1 MDPREVINPKNMIDP
16 ESIDIVVGKTEEAYF
31 SIAILKWDGELRV
44 GIRWNN
50 SGAKKKGY
58 PIGAFGRPQWFILPK
73 EIAIEYA
80 KVYAE
85 KNHDVTII
93 EKIKATS
100 DAPLT

>member
-1 MDPREVINPKNMIDP
+1 MDPRRVLSPSNKIKSGSVEVI
-16 ESIDIVVGKTEEAYF
+16 VGEHEGAYF
-31 SIAILKWDGELRV
+31 SIAILKWAGESRV

-50 SGAKKKGY
+50 SGSKQKGY
-58 PIGAFGRPQWFILPK
+58 PVGAYGHPQWFILPK